1 MVFESHVKALTVN
14 LRETDNYL
22 IYQYR
27 QVFESTAVFF
37 FFGCYSAI
45 HGTLIASTISREQHE
60 VKCFI

>member
-27 QVFESTAVFF
+27 QVFKSTAVFF
-37 FFGCYSAI
+37 FLVVIQQF
-45 HGTLIASTISREQHE
+45 TVR
-60 VKCFI
+60 